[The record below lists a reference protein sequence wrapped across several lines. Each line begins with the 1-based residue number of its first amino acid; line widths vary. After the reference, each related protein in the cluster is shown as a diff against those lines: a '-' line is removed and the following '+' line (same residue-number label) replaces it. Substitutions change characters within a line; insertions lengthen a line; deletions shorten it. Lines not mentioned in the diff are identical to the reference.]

1 MIAPPPRA
9 GAGAHRRPSPSRS
22 APLVAL
28 PEIDAAANPEKIQG
42 DGEPFSSKLGHDRFG
57 GGAKPDAPTDRIN
70 ACRLA
75 LPSREVVLL
84 LIGFPVLTSF
94 FCIRL
99 GPGVLSHQ
107 ECLHMMK
114 EWTAT
119 AHPSVPTPRKVPGRH
134 TGGAPGAYCSKRH
147 AAMPG
152 T

>member
-1 MIAPPPRA
+1 MTAPPPRA

-22 APLVAL
+22 APLGAL
-28 PEIDAAANPEKIQG
+28 PEIDVAANPEKIQGYGEPFSSKLDHDRFVGGANRRESKSRSAAVGARREIDVAANPEKTQG

-94 FCIRL
+94 
-99 GPGVLSHQ
+99 
-107 ECLHMMK
+107 
-114 EWTAT
+114 
-119 AHPSVPTPRKVPGRH
+119 
-134 TGGAPGAYCSKRH
+134 
-147 AAMPG
+147 
-152 T
+152 